1 MSTSEA
7 VNVFLRQV
15 ILKGGLPFDV
25 RLPIYND
32 ETIAAFEEAIKLSH
46 SNDKSFT
53 NTKELVDTVLE
64 EYFVD
69 SVYGTRGD
77 DSWFESEDN
86 KKTFE

>member
-1 MSTSEA
+1 MAKTEVLHIRVEPDVKKAVEATLSQLGLSTSEA

-32 ETIAAFEEAIKLSH
+32 ETIAAFEEAIKLSR

-53 NTKELVDTVLE
+53 NTKDLFDELDQ
-64 EYFVD
+64 
-69 SVYGTRGD
+69 
-77 DSWFESEDN
+77 
-86 KKTFE
+86 